1 MGLAWVGL
9 CLALAVHVT
18 DEALNDFLSIYN
30 PVAQS
35 IRDAVPWAPVP
46 VFDFNTWLTALVG
59 VVVAL
64 LALSPFVF
72 RGARPLRGMAYA
84 FSILM
89 LLNALA
95 HSVGSL
101 VLGRAMPGAYSS
113 PLLLVAGL
121 FLLQSL
127 LQSRPP
133 LGKSGDL
140 PARIRAEHERVT
152 KVAQEIRAIIGAA
165 TPDERTPQWRL
176 ALLQL
181 LRDLANELVEH
192 FQLEEEG
199 GFMSEVLSR
208 LPQKARIV
216 QGLEREHAEITRRLD
231 KVVIDVEAVRQGND
245 SDVLDIRR
253 QTTAVLSLLDD
264 HEAAESA
271 LIQEAYLQDEGGP
284 D

>member
-18 DEALNDFLSIYN
+18 DEALGGG
-30 PVAQS
+30 
-35 IRDAVPWAPVP
+35 VPARG
-46 VFDFNTWLTALVG
+46 G
-59 VVVAL
+59 V
-64 LALSPFVF
+64 LALE
-72 RGARPLRGMAYA
+72 
-84 FSILM
+84 
-89 LLNALA
+89 
-95 HSVGSL
+95 
-101 VLGRAMPGAYSS
+101 
-113 PLLLVAGL
+113 
-121 FLLQSL
+121 
-127 LQSRPP
+127 
-133 LGKSGDL
+133 SGDL

-231 KVVIDVEAVRQGND
+231 KVVIDVEAARQGND

-271 LIQEAYLQDEGGP
+271 LIQEAYLQDEGGS